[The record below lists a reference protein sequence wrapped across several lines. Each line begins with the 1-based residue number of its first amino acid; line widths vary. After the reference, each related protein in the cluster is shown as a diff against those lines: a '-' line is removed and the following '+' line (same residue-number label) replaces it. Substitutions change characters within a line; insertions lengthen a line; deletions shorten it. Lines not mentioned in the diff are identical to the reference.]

1 MFPDGPVA
9 LPEIVSRLEHA
20 LATSPAEATEISWLE
35 ARRGQES
42 TGKRRRDSY
51 ELHERSILVRVRE
64 SGRTG
69 IYRTGA
75 TNLSALENAVR
86 EALGQARLAPPSP
99 PPLEP
104 ADAAAAI
111 AIDTAGLCDPELAR
125 MTPARA
131 RDLLQR
137 LADPANRSA
146 DRSGDR
152 GETARLGW
160 SEGRIAFAGSRGLRR
175 AAEVT
180 AGWIEVICG
189 RQPGAGSAA
198 VASRSLAGLD
208 PRRVRERAWRRQG
221 PPEVVPPPEG
231 AVPILLSQEAAATL
245 IELLNR
251 QALTSDAFLHGASFL
266 RERLGQP
273 VFHPAIHLRDD
284 PTDPRGLPFPF
295 DLLGAAARPVD
306 LVAGGVALT
315 PAIDDRLARELDRL
329 PTAQR
334 VAPDEAASRNLFLLP
349 GGASEGELLRAA
361 EGGLWIAA
369 LDPVEAFDPQ
379 ALRFRAVARG
389 ARRIAGGALGRSV
402 PDLIWEDSLP
412 ALLSRVLA
420 VGSELVPVAT
430 GAGLLGATT
439 APMLALLS
447 SESSGG
453 SGLRVFPG

>member
-69 IYRTGA
+69 IYRTAA
-75 TNLSALENAVR
+75 TNLCALENAVR
-86 EALGQARLAPPSP
+86 EALGQARLAFPSP
-99 PPLEP
+99 APLEP
-104 ADAAAAI
+104 ADATI
-111 AIDTAGLCDPELAR
+111 AIDTAGLYDPELAR

-137 LADPANRSA
+137 LAAPEDK
-146 DRSGDR
+146 

-160 SEGRIAFAGSRGLRR
+160 SEGRIAFASSRGLRR

-198 VASRSLAGLD
+198 AASRSLAGLD
-208 PRRVRERAWRRQG
+208 PRGVRERAWRRHG
-221 PPEVVPPPEG
+221 PAEVVPPPEG
-231 AVPILLSQEAAATL
+231 AAPILLSQEAAATL
-245 IELLNR
+245 VELLNR

-266 RERLGQP
+266 RERLGQL

-306 LVAGGVALT
+306 LIADGVALT
-315 PAIDDRLARELDRL
+315 PAIDERLARQLDRP

-334 VAPDEAASRNLFLLP
+334 VAPDEAVSCNLFLLP
-349 GGASEGELLRAA
+349 GGASEGELLRAS

-369 LDPVEAFDPQ
+369 LDPVEAFDPR

-389 ARRIAGGALGRSV
+389 VRRIAGGALERSV
-402 PDLIWEDSLP
+402 PDLIWEDSLA
-412 ALLSRVLA
+412 ALLCRVLA
-420 VGSELVPVAT
+420 VGSEPVPVAT

-439 APMLALLS
+439 APMLAVLS
-447 SESSGG
+447 SEPAGG
-453 SGLRVFPG
+453 SGLRVLPG